1 MAAAEL
7 EVAVGLG
14 AAPVA
19 VVVAVIVAVMVEDF
33 LVVLTADLEWVVV
46 VAVDQMAQHWAAH

>member
-1 MAAAEL
+1 MAAAAEL

-19 VVVAVIVAVMVEDF
+19 VVVAVMVEDF

-46 VAVDQMAQHWAAH
+46 VAVDQMAQHWAVH